1 MKYKRKEIIKI
12 LESIVDEIQDNYDYV
27 FSEYKID
34 PDGCIDIINQ
44 RIKELKK
51 PCLWDKE

>member
-1 MKYKRKEIIKI
+1 MKYKRKEVIKI
-12 LESIVDEIQDNYDYV
+12 LESIVDEIQDNYDYA